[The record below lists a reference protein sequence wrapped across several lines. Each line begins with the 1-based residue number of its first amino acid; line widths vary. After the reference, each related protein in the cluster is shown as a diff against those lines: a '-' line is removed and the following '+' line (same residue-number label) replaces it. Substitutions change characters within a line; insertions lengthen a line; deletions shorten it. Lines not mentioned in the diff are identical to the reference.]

1 MVPGAECSVCINRS
15 DFFTS
20 LTVLKIDEFH
30 LKGAV
35 KSDKYNYVGVIKYK
49 ITVII

>member
-1 MVPGAECSVCINRS
+1 MFSPFHLNSKDIMIMVPGAECSACINRS

-20 LTVLKIDEFH
+20 LTVLKIDGFH

-35 KSDKYNYVGVIKYK
+35 KSDK
-49 ITVII
+49 